1 MFEVI
6 LSISGVLLLL
16 SLLAVYG
23 CCRMRTVCEEQ
34 ECREMMELLR
44 ERNIREGDPVE

>member
-1 MFEVI
+1 MFELI
-6 LSISGVLLLL
+6 LSVGGLLLL
-16 SLLAVYG
+16 LTLIVVYG